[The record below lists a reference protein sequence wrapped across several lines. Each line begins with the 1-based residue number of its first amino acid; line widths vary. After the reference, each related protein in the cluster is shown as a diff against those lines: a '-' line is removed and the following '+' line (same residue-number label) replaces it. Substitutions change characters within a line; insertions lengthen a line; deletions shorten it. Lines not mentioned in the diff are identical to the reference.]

1 MFHQYPSLGRICDM
15 EAILVNI
22 PYYFTTDMDEIIKL
36 VLQNVLTI
44 IAGGIATYALKIWI
58 ENRNKPARDAAAM
71 MKYIEHLQTRVG
83 ILENESRVKDI
94 VVARL
99 MAQIVKMGGTPVNVE
114 DVVKEQEDVIE
125 QTAASLSRVVHM
137 IESTYSADELTS
149 LLFDMGVE
157 AGIADSGPIK
167 NRAQALVAWTKNR
180 NRMVELVKI
189 IWRQRPHLF

>member
-1 MFHQYPSLGRICDM
+1 
-15 EAILVNI
+15 
-22 PYYFTTDMDEIIKL
+22 MDEIIKL
-36 VLQNVLTI
+36 ALQDVLTI

-125 QTAASLSRVVHM
+125 QTAASSSRVVHM
-137 IESTYSADELTS
+137 IESTYSTDELTS